1 MARVAFVTCVTWPE
15 IAVSDALVADALGRR
30 GVAVEARPW
39 NGPLQDFDQFDAV
52 VLRSNWDYHHA
63 CDAFVGWLDG
73 VEATGVRV
81 WNEPALVRWNLSKRY
96 LLELAAAGVP
106 TVPSAVLDGDPEGL
120 GEILAERGWH
130 EAVVKPLVSAS
141 AHHTV
146 RVRVA
151 DGDVARV
158 VAALAAGEI
167 RTPVLV
173 QPFVEEIRTHG
184 EWSVVFIDGV
194 ATHALLKRPGAGDF
208 RVQHYLGG
216 SVEARPAPSAVVA
229 AARRTIAALPITP
242 LYARI
247 DGVETHAG
255 FQVMEVEVNEP
266 GLFFDLAP
274 DAAKALAS
282 AILRRLESP

>member
-1 MARVAFVTCVTWPE
+1 MARVAFVTCMTWAG
-15 IAVSDALVADALGRR
+15 IAESDALVVDALGRH

-39 NGPLQDFDQFDAV
+39 NGVLQDFDQFDAV

-63 CDAFVGWLDG
+63 VGAFVGWLDG
-73 VEATGVRV
+73 VEAAGGRV

-106 TVPSAVLDGDPEGL
+106 TVPSVVLDGEPARL

-130 EAVVKPLVSAS
+130 DAVVKPLVSAS
-141 AHHTV
+141 AHHTA
-146 RVRVA
+146 RVA
-151 DGDVARV
+151 DGDVVRV
-158 VAALAAGEI
+158 VAALTAGEI

-173 QPFVEEIRTHG
+173 QPFVEEICTHG
-184 EWSVVFIDGV
+184 EWSVVFIDGA
-194 ATHALLKRPGAGDF
+194 ATHAVLKRPGAGDF

-216 SVEARPAPSAVVA
+216 SVEARPAPPAVMA
-229 AARRTIAALPITP
+229 AARQAIAALPLAP

-247 DGVETHAG
+247 DGVETLTG

-274 DAAKALAS
+274 ASAEALAS
-282 AILRRLESP
+282 AIVRRLESP